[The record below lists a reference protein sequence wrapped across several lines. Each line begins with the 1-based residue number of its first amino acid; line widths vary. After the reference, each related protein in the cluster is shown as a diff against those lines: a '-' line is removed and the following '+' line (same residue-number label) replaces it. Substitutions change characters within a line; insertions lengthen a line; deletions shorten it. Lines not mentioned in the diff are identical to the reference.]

1 MENEELA
8 FKALFAKYL
17 AWKDSQK
24 SQTDG
29 YEYERSFVEFTRLM
43 NKELFDI
50 SVQNTDIDSNTRKKK
65 VQTSLGEI
73 SVHQGHC
80 LTKSGKKGF
89 RQSSY
94 LQELGC
100 YVGQLLP
107 YDEGS
112 ICLNKLS
119 GISLTD
125 KQIERL
131 VHHYGAV
138 LEVLEEEEAVVI
150 QQTCDQERHYAMM
163 DGSMV
168 FVREEGWKELKL
180 GRVFA
185 ESACYHEKKRG
196 VISQS
201 RYVAHLGN
209 HQDFLTKF
217 DHEVQNKKQI
227 VAISDGARWIWDYW
241 STNYPEATQILD
253 FFHLIEKIGLWAVL
267 AIKDSSQRKDW
278 MNLCEKLLLNN
289 EAPEVELMI
298 QSIDCQ
304 GDKKDKQTKLLTYLT
319 NNKQRINYK
328 TYLDDGLFI
337 GSGAMES
344 ANKEV
349 IQKRMKLSGQR
360 WTLKGAQQVVNLRI
374 TLKNNEWD
382 KLVSQIKMA
391 A

>member
-1 MENEELA
+1 
-8 FKALFAKYL
+8 
-17 AWKDSQK
+17 
-24 SQTDG
+24 
-29 YEYERSFVEFTRLM
+29 
-43 NKELFDI
+43 
-50 SVQNTDIDSNTRKKK
+50 
-65 VQTSLGEI
+65 
-73 SVHQGHC
+73 

-138 LEVLEEEEAVVI
+138 LEVLEKEDFAI
-150 QQTCDQERHYAMM
+150 QQTCKIDQERYYAMM

-168 FVREEGWKELKL
+168 FVRKEGWKELKL

-196 VISQS
+196 IISQS

-209 HQDFLTKF
+209 HEDFLTKF
-217 DHEVQNKKQI
+217 DHEVHNKKQI

-241 STNYPEATQILD
+241 SANYPEATQILD

-267 AIKDSSQRKDW
+267 VIKDSSQRKDW

-289 EAPEVELMI
+289 EASEVELMI
-298 QSIDCQ
+298 QSIECQ
-304 GDKKDKQTKLLTYLT
+304 GDKREKQTKLLTYLT